1 MRAIRLDK
9 FVPPSEI
16 AVTDIP
22 LPPLRSGDAL
32 IRVQAA
38 GVNPSDVKYAGGIV
52 KTSLLPR
59 TPGRDFA
66 GVVEQAP
73 DNPEWVGREV
83 FGSGGDLGIS
93 RDGTHAEYVAL
104 PVAALSE
111 KPASL
116 SMAQASAVG
125 VPYVTAYK
133 AVAELANI
141 QAGETV
147 CLIGGSGSVGT
158 AAAQIAK
165 WRGARVIGTRRGRG
179 RETAHDSE
187 QAVEHWVK
195 LPEDD
200 LVGAVM
206 DFTGGLGADVVFNM
220 VGGETFEAGVN
231 CLAHYGR
238 MVCIAA
244 TGERRV
250 TFDLMRFYKWSMR
263 WYGLD
268 TMELSAS
275 ETASTL
281 QAVVPGF
288 ELGALSVEI
297 ARTFPLE
304 QAAAAYEAVSRGGTG
319 KVVLEMGVS

>member
-1 MRAIRLDK
+1 MRAIRLEK
-9 FVPPSEI
+9 FVPPLEI
-16 AVTDIP
+16 TVADAP
-22 LPPLRSGDAL
+22 LPELRSGDAL
-32 IRVQAA
+32 VRVLAA

-73 DNPEWVGREV
+73 ENPGWVGKEV

-93 RDGTHAEYVAL
+93 RDGTHAEYIAL
-104 PVAALSE
+104 PIAALSV
-111 KPASL
+111 KPAVL
-116 SMAQASAVG
+116 SMAQAAAVG

-133 AVAELANI
+133 AVAELADI
-141 QAGETV
+141 KKGETV

-158 AAAQIAK
+158 AAAQIAQ
-165 WRGARVIGTRRGRG
+165 WRGARVIGTKRS
-179 RETAHDSE
+179 RETAHDPE
-187 QAVEHWVK
+187 QSVERWVK

-200 LVGAVM
+200 LASAVM
-206 DFTGGLGADVVFNM
+206 DFTGGLGVDVVFNM
-220 VGGETFEAGVN
+220 VGGETFEASVN

-250 TFDLMRFYKWSMR
+250 TFDLMHFYKWSMR

-281 QAVVPGF
+281 QAIAPGF
-288 ELGALSVEI
+288 ESGALSVEI
-297 ARTFPLE
+297 AKTFPLE
-304 QAAAAYEAVSRGGTG
+304 QAAEAYEAVSKGGTG
-319 KVVLEMGVS
+319 KVVLEMGIP

>member
-1 MRAIRLDK
+1 MRAIRLEK

-16 AVTDIP
+16 TVADAP
-22 LPPLRSGDAL
+22 HPELRGGDAL
-32 IRVQAA
+32 VRVLAA

-59 TPGRDFA
+59 APGRDFA

-73 DNPEWVGREV
+73 ENPEWVGREV

-93 RDGTHAEYVAL
+93 RDGTHAEYLAV
-104 PVAALSE
+104 PVAALTV
-111 KPASL
+111 KPRGL
-116 SMAQASAVG
+116 SMAQAGVVG

-133 AVAELANI
+133 AVAELADI
-141 QAGETV
+141 KAGETL

-165 WRGARVIGTRRGRG
+165 WRGARVIGTRRGR
-179 RETAHDSE
+179 EAAHDPE
-187 QAVEHWVK
+187 QAVERWVK

-200 LVGAVM
+200 LAGAVM
-206 DFTGGLGADVVFNM
+206 DFTGGSGADVVFNM
-220 VGGETFEAGVN
+220 VGGETFETGVN
-231 CLAHYGR
+231 CLAHHGR

-250 TFDLMRFYKWSMR
+250 SFDLMHFYKWSMR

-268 TMELSAS
+268 TMELTAS
-275 ETASTL
+275 ETAPTL
-281 QAVVPGF
+281 QALVPGF
-288 ELGALSVEI
+288 DSGALKIEV
-297 ARTFPLE
+297 ANTFPLE
-304 QAAAAYEAVSRGGTG
+304 QAAAAYEAVSKGGTG
-319 KVVLEMGVS
+319 KVVLEINAQS